1 MLIWEGMRISELVA
15 YSCATCTLW
24 YIIVFDLIV
33 SYRVMWCHVMTC
45 YVLQLV
51 FTVTLPPLLYSFLCL
66 LLLSTCVLKTLV
78 LCGSL
83 YPYAMLY
90 HAMLHCSMSSGLH
103 LSSLPLCTAF
113 TSFVLSLASL
123 SHVKFL
129 LIFSHLPSSHL
140 MLCVIVSC
148 GVLYRAVLC
157 FTSLHLHLLYTT
169 RQKPLVW

>member
-1 MLIWEGMRISELVA
+1 MVA
-15 YSCATCTLW
+15 S
-24 YIIVFDLIV
+24 I
-33 SYRVMWCHVMTC
+33 
-45 YVLQLV
+45 
-51 FTVTLPPLLYSFLCL
+51 P
-66 LLLSTCVLKTLV
+66 V
-78 LCGSL
+78 LC
-83 YPYAMLY
+83 YAMLY
-90 HAMLHCSMSSGLH
+90 CAVLCYAVLYYTVLCCAILCYTILYYAVLYCAILCCAMLHSICSMSSGLH

-157 FTSLHLHLLYTT
+157 FTSLHLHLSYTT
-169 RQKPLVW
+169 RPKPLVW